1 MKKIAHRINNI
12 SDISLVPLDV
22 GLEFDVHS
30 YLGELVITHD
40 PMNGGELLRNFLLHT
55 EGRFCAINI
64 KQEGIEES
72 TISLALKYLG
82 ANNFYLFD
90 VTMPQ
95 IVRLGPRHRD
105 HLAIRVSQ
113 IEKPDIKYLSSY
125 ASHVWLDTFDGTYWP
140 CNDEIKS
147 LLSLNYSITF
157 VSPELHK
164 PPLGSSGKYIED
176 LFANLEEELREY
188 TNRFYICTK
197 RFQLNHDLG

>member
-1 MKKIAHRINNI
+1 MKKIAHRINHI

-40 PMNGGELLRNFLLHT
+40 PMNKGELLENFLRHT

-72 TISLALKYLG
+72 AISLALKYLG

-95 IVRLGPRHRD
+95 IVRLGRHHRD

-113 IEKPDIKYLSSY
+113 IEKPDVKYLSSY

-140 CNDEIKS
+140 SNDEIKS
-147 LLSLNYSITF
+147 LLTLNYSITF
-157 VSPELHK
+157 VSPELHN
-164 PPLGSSGKYIED
+164 PPLGSSGGYIED
-176 LFANLEEELREY
+176 LFASVDDKLLQY
-188 TNRFYICTK
+188 SNRFYICTK
-197 RFQLNHDLG
+197 SFN